1 MYMTWSRALPYLDG
15 MISVSKH
22 NVVIGGSAFFH
33 SSSLTSDF
41 SPEIESSK
49 FVFDD
54 SSQNCQFHQKG
65 SSVDWHKFSKIWT
78 AFFNDRAFCAQ
89 GEKRPFRFPHLPNV
103 DIVGAI

>member
-1 MYMTWSRALPYLDG
+1 MLFKMAG
-15 MISVSKH
+15 
-22 NVVIGGSAFFH
+22 NF
-33 SSSLTSDF
+33 SDTL
-41 SPEIESSK
+41 SPNLNIESSK

-103 DIVGAI
+103 DMVGAI